1 MKVTLKDFGDRK
13 RIMADDKPIDFLA
26 FKSFRPTKN
35 NVSDFYKAGVR
46 IFHVYCSGLRS
57 AIKMPYSLYGECWI
71 GDHQYRFKNID
82 DQIDFFLEN
91 APDALLFINI
101 HLDVREW
108 WQEENPGRP
117 NSFYNLSQIA
127 GDEKWRS
134 DTKDYLRALIRH
146 VEEKY
151 NKNVLCYWLLGGY
164 TTEWFSHDDY
174 EESHPIKLEAYR
186 KYMGDDKIVIPSKE
200 RLERA
205 KSEIFLDPIADKD
218 IIDYRRFH
226 SELITDTILYFA
238 KEACEEIDHSKLIG
252 VSSGYV
258 MELVSGTVWDFGQL
272 GFDRLNESEYI
283 DIIGTPSSY
292 KLRSYDDCGGYMLLT
307 DSVMKNNKIY
317 ISSFDNQT
325 YISRKSFDNPRRLC
339 NDSDTVE
346 AYKRLTG
353 GYYQRNDD
361 LKTFDQT
368 LHAMRREM
376 MHRLTKRSG
385 TWWFDMLE
393 GWYYDDALMDAVESL
408 VNVSR
413 RFNEI
418 PSVSASEIAVFV
430 SGESLYRAN
439 KFSAI
444 SDDLL
449 VNQRS
454 ALGHIGAPYDLYSIN
469 DLEKIDVD
477 KYKLYIFPNEYY
489 LSDTERRLIEERVK
503 GGGRSLLFVG
513 APDYA
518 GESDLSLDRV
528 SDILEMK
535 VGILSTPE
543 AKIGAFGSS
552 YGYAE
557 AKNPTLYVESDNA
570 VTLGRFFES
579 RKTALARCDK
589 DGYSVYFSS
598 LGRISA
604 EVLSAIAKESGV
616 HLYSEENV
624 PVFVNSIFVGV
635 YNPKAEFTTVI
646 LPEDGEFTD
655 IFTGKSYKSEN
666 CRITLPTGENPAQML
681 YRSQA
686 L

>member
-1 MKVTLKDFGDRK
+1 MRVTLRDFGDRK
-13 RIMADDKPIDFLA
+13 HIYADEKPIDFLA

-57 AIKMPYSLYGECWI
+57 AIKMPYSLYGESWL
-71 GDHQYRFKNID
+71 GDGRYCFDNVD
-82 DQIDFFLEN
+82 EQIDFFLGC

-108 WQEENPGRP
+108 WQEMHPGTP
-117 NSFYNLSQIA
+117 SSFYNLSQIA
-127 GDEKWRS
+127 GDEKWRR
-134 DTKDYLRALIRH
+134 DTADFLRALMRH
-146 VEEKY
+146 VEAKY

-186 KYMGDDKIVIPSKE
+186 KYMNDSTIVIPSKE

-205 KSEIFLDPIADKD
+205 KEEIFLDPVLDRD

-238 KEACEEIDHSKLIG
+238 KEACEEIGHSKLIG

-258 MELVSGTVWDFGQL
+258 MELVGGTVWDFGQL

-292 KLRSYDDCGGYMLLT
+292 KLRTYDDCGGYMLLT
-307 DSVMKNNKIY
+307 DSVMNNGKLY

-325 YISRKSFDNPRRLC
+325 YISRSAFSNPRRLC
-339 NDSDTVE
+339 NDEETVE

-368 LHAMRREM
+368 LHAMKREM
-376 MHRLTKRSG
+376 MHRLTKRAG

-393 GWYYDDALMDAVESL
+393 GWYYDDALMDAVKSL
-408 VNVSR
+408 VD
-413 RFNEI
+413 
-418 PSVSASEIAVFV
+418 VSAKFNTVPSHSTSEIAVFV

-439 KFSAI
+439 KHSAI
-444 SDDLL
+444 SDELL
-449 VNQRS
+449 VYQRS
-454 ALGHIGAPYDLYSIN
+454 ALGHIGAPYDLYSIR
-469 DLEKIDVD
+469 DLAKIDID

-489 LSDTERRLIEERVK
+489 LSEDERKIINERVK

-513 APDYA
+513 APDYTA
-518 GESDLSLDRV
+518 DDGLSIERVSRMLEMNVSILDR
-528 SDILEMK
+528 SEM
-535 VGILSTPE
+535 
-543 AKIGAFGSS
+543 KIGAYGSS
-552 YGYAE
+552 YGYTE
-557 AKNPTLYVESDNA
+557 PKNPTFFVNDENA
-570 VTLGRFFES
+570 VTLGRFYES
-579 RKTALARCDK
+579 RSAGLARIDK
-589 DGYSVYFSS
+589 NGYSVYFSS
-598 LGRISA
+598 LGRISS
-604 EVLSAIAKESGV
+604 EVLASIAKEAGV
-616 HLYSEENV
+616 HLYSDENV
-624 PVFVNSIFVGV
+624 PVFVNSIFIGV
-635 YNPKAEFTTVI
+635 YNPKAEFTKVT
-646 LPEDGEFTD
+646 LPEDGIFED
-655 IFTGKSYKSEN
+655 IFSGKEYRSEGKAL
-666 CRITLPTGENPAQML
+666 ILPTGESPAQML
-681 YRSQA
+681 YRK
-686 L
+686 